1 MKKILLP
8 APKGFQ
14 ASGICCGIK
23 PRKKDLGLIY
33 SEVPATAA
41 GTFTTNQLKAASVK
55 LSKEIVSNGIIQAII
70 VNSGNA
76 NALTGEQG
84 DKDALEMARTTAQ
97 ELCIDISK
105 VAVCST
111 GPIGKPMPMKIVREG
126 IEKITT
132 KLNPNGLSEA
142 MQAILTT
149 DTYPKYISKEFN
161 LGTSKVTITGM
172 AKGAGMI
179 HPKMATMLCFIV
191 TDLKISQKVLQEIL
205 SESVNKSFN
214 CITVDA
220 CTSTND
226 SVIVMAN
233 GMAENK
239 IIDTRNDD
247 YNKTRDIFIEITKEL
262 AKMIAQDGEGATKL
276 IEIEVTG
283 ASSFED
289 ARNIGFAIANY
300 DLLKCSFFGEVLNIG
315 RIMAAIG
322 AGNTKINLE
331 KINLLLNDSTVLL
344 NGNICQYDKESISKL
359 LQQKKIN
366 LTVELN
372 QGEEKAVIWTCDL
385 STNYVKINMD

>member
-1 MKKILLP
+1 MKTPMLP
-8 APKGFQ
+8 TPKGFK
-14 ASGICCGIK
+14 ANGICCGIK
-23 PRKKDLGLIY
+23 SRKKDLGLIY

-55 LSKEIVSNGIIQAII
+55 LSKEVISNGLIQAII

-84 DKDALEMARTTAQ
+84 YQDALEMARTTAQ
-97 ELCIDISK
+97 ELSIDVSK

-111 GPIGKPMPMKIVREG
+111 GPIGKPMPMKIVKQG
-126 IEKITT
+126 IEKITK
-132 KLNPNGLSEA
+132 KLNPNGFSEA

-149 DTYPKYISKEFN
+149 DTYPKYTSKEIN
-161 LGTSKVTITGM
+161 LGNSKVTITGM

-179 HPKMATMLCFIV
+179 HPKMATMLCFFA
-191 TDLKISQKVLQEIL
+191 TDLNISQPILQNII
-205 SESVNKSFN
+205 SEAVNKSFN

-239 IIDTRNDD
+239 IIDTYNND
-247 YNKTRDIFIEITKEL
+247 YNKIKEVFCDMTKEL

-283 ASSFED
+283 APSFED
-289 ARNIGFAIANY
+289 ARNIGFAVANY
-300 DLLKCSFFGEVLNIG
+300 NLLKCSFYGEVLNIG

-322 AGNTKINLE
+322 AGCTKVNIE
-331 KINLLLNDSTVLL
+331 KMNILVNDTAVLL
-344 NGNICQYDKESISKL
+344 NGNIRQYDKESISKFL
-359 LQQKKIN
+359 KEKKIN

-372 QGEEKAVIWTCDL
+372 QGEEKATIWTCDL